1 MPEDQ
6 NGSGGQGD
14 DFDEEFEEIWEDGIP
29 LFGGLPQLGLKLWLL
44 YLLIVTGLSLIS
56 VGAMLRRRSGED
68 KGI

>member
-1 MPEDQ
+1 M
-6 NGSGGQGD
+6 
-14 DFDEEFEEIWEDGIP
+14 WEDGIP